1 MKKLIK
7 WYMEMIEENNKNNL
21 ISGILVMFVSSLII
35 VWILVFI
42 SFLLF
47 MTLMK

>member
-1 MKKLIK
+1 
-7 WYMEMIEENNKNNL
+7 MEMIEENNKNNL